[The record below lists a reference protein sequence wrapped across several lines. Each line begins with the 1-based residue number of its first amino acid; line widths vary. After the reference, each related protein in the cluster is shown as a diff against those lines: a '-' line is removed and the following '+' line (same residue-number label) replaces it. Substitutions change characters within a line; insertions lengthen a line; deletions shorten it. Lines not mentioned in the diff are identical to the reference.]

1 MVKKKAFFLDR
12 DGVLNVEIGYLHE
25 AEKTVLLP
33 GVPEALQLIHQAGF
47 MVIVVTNQSGVA
59 KKMYPVEN
67 IHQVHARLQRL
78 LLEFSP
84 ESVVDAWYYCP
95 HDPAITGDCDCRKPA
110 PGMFFQAAED
120 FDVDLSESFM
130 IGDRI
135 HDLFAGVNA
144 GCAGVSLV
152 TTGYNEE
159 SNDEHRKL
167 ALAEGFPVAGNLI
180 EAVKELLSKR

>member
-95 HDPAITGDCDCRKPA
+95 HDPVKG
-110 PGMFFQAAED
+110 AE
-120 FDVDLSESFM
+120 F
-130 IGDRI
+130 IR
-135 HDLFAGVNA
+135 NA
-144 GCAGVSLV
+144 R
-152 TTGYNEE
+152 N
-159 SNDEHRKL
+159 K
-167 ALAEGFPVAGNLI
+167 
-180 EAVKELLSKR
+180 K